1 MPHEYSPEP
10 VHAQR
15 FTEKYNSF
23 YSRFAPA
30 YDSLIEL
37 FPLWR
42 NWLDNTLPWIQ
53 GTRVLEV
60 SCGTGYLLTR
70 YASQYDVYAF
80 DLNFDLACI
89 AKNNLQ
95 QRALAA
101 HLQVANVEYIPYR
114 DGVFDTVLNTMAFT
128 AYPDGVRALAEI
140 SRVLKP
146 GGRLVILDINY
157 PQDKSTIGTL
167 LTKAWKAGGDIVRD
181 MGKLFDDF
189 GYDFSDQEVGG
200 YGSVHLYIAT
210 KGDKR

>member
-1 MPHEYSPEP
+1 MPHKYSSEP
-10 VHAQR
+10 VHAHR
-15 FTEKYNSF
+15 FTEQYNTY

-30 YDSLIEL
+30 YDRLVKL

-80 DLNFDLACI
+80 DLNFELARI

-95 QRALAA
+95 QLALAA
-101 HLQVANVEYIPYR
+101 HLQVANVEYIPFP
-114 DGVFDTVLNTMAFT
+114 DAVFDTVLNTMAFT
-128 AYPDGVRALAEI
+128 AYPDGARAMNEI

-157 PQDKSTIGTL
+157 PHDNKLPGTL
-167 LTKAWKAGGDIVRD
+167 ITKAWKAGGDIVRD
-181 MGKLFDDF
+181 MGGLFDDF

-210 KGDKR
+210 KRIKG

>member
-1 MPHEYSPEP
+1 MPHKYSSEP
-10 VHAQR
+10 VHAHR
-15 FTEKYNSF
+15 FTEQYNTY

-30 YDSLIEL
+30 YDRLVKL

-80 DLNFDLACI
+80 DLNFELARI

-95 QRALAA
+95 QLALAA
-101 HLQVANVEYIPYR
+101 HLQVANVEYIPFP
-114 DGVFDTVLNTMAFT
+114 DAVFDTVLNTMAFT
-128 AYPDGVRALAEI
+128 AYPDGARAMNEI

-157 PQDKSTIGTL
+157 PHDTKLPGTL
-167 LTKAWKAGGDIVRD
+167 ITKAWKAGGDIVCD
-181 MGKLFDDF
+181 MGGLFDDF

-210 KGDKR
+210 KRIKG